1 MQIIFCIPCKRQEKK
16 PQGFSNVQKSRYFY
30 YGFFE
35 SAKVPDMRRLSS
47 QPTGYVNDIHRRY
60 SQGLIPHTFSIWIV
74 YLADYTVY
82 TAQQQ
87 SASEV
92 KNL

>member
-35 SAKVPDMRRLSS
+35 SAKVPDMRRLF
-47 QPTGYVNDIHRRY
+47 QFRPNRQATLTTFTDDIHK
-60 SQGLIPHTFSIWIV
+60 V
-74 YLADYTVY
+74 
-82 TAQQQ
+82 
-87 SASEV
+87 
-92 KNL
+92 